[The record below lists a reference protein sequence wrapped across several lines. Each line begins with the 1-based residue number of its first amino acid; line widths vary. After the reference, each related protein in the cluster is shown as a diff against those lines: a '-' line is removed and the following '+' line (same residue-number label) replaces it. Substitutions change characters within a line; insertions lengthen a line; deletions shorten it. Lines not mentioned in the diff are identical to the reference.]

1 MKIKK
6 KRKGMKQRNRR
17 KITKNKGEQKRNMST
32 RVTLVNPK
40 LFPTTNF
47 PAELLRVRTNVPL
60 KLYGN
65 FGTFAL
71 TPGCLV

>member
-1 MKIKK
+1 MKIKIK
-6 KRKGMKQRNRR
+6 KNRETR
-17 KITKNKGEQKRNMST
+17 KIAKNKVKQKRNMST
-32 RVTLVNPK
+32 RVTLVNPE

-47 PAELLRVRTNVPL
+47 PAESHACALAVPL

-71 TPGCLV
+71 TPGCFV